1 MLTVAVAE
9 ENENPLPPEPSLGA
23 GLRQGGAGS
32 MDQTCFSPGARKRSH
47 EAIMHGDMHR
57 QGSKTESIAP
67 PSQREASRG
76 GNKVSWKESP
86 LCILFSEIL
95 HL

>member
-1 MLTVAVAE
+1 MAVAE

-47 EAIMHGDMHR
+47 EAIMHLGRGVR
-57 QGSKTESIAP
+57 QRA
-67 PSQREASRG
+67 
-76 GNKVSWKESP
+76 
-86 LCILFSEIL
+86 
-95 HL
+95 